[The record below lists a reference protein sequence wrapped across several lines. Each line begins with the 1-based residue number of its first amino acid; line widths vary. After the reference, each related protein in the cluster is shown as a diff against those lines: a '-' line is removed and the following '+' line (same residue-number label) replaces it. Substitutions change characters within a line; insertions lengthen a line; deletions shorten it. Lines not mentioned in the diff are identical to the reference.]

1 MKSYFNS
8 WLLLSQAALPAL
20 MVFSCASPQQ
30 IDLIEREQRRLRA
43 EATTVR
49 GETSDIR
56 VEFERVRAS
65 LADTRAT
72 LQEMQ
77 RDLSVLKGKMEESR
91 YMAERQIG
99 QSAREGEQKLG
110 SLERRL
116 AKIDEE
122 LNAQKTLLKNQE
134 EELRGLRETR
144 LGGAGEGKGA
154 GSAQGGETSELA
166 SGKTTGELDPVKKD
180 YEDALRLM
188 DMKEYRLAVVRF
200 RDFIKRNSTSEL
212 ADNAQ
217 YWIGECHYA
226 LKEFDQAILEFDQ
239 VRRKYPKADKVPAAL
254 LKQGFAFAELGDKL
268 DARLI
273 LQELIDRY
281 PLSHEAARAKEK
293 LKSLQS

>member
-1 MKSYFNS
+1 MKSDFN
-8 WLLLSQAALPAL
+8 WLLLRQAALPAL

-43 EATTVR
+43 ETSTVR
-49 GETSDIR
+49 GETSDVR

-122 LNAQKTLLKNQE
+122 LSAQRALLKNQE
-134 EELRGLRETR
+134 EELRGLRENR
-144 LGGAGEGKGA
+144 LRGGGEGS
-154 GSAQGGETSELA
+154 SAQGGETPELA
-166 SGKTTGELDPVKKD
+166 SGKASGELDPVKKD
-180 YEDALRLM
+180 YDDALRLM
-188 DMKEYRLAVVRF
+188 DKKEYRLAVVRF
-200 RDFIKRNSTSEL
+200 RDFLKRNSTSEL

-226 LKEFDQAILEFDQ
+226 LKEYDQAILEFDQ